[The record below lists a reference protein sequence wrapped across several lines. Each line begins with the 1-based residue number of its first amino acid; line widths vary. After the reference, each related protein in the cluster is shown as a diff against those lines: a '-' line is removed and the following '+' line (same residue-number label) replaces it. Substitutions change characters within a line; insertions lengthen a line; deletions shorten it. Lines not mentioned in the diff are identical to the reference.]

1 MIAAAAILTG
11 TARLLRRVRRA
22 RRFDRVRASRKLYRE
37 VLTYWSGGIDAL
49 FTHLQHT
56 KGWDRLARH
65 VQGDAV
71 DAVRVEKALTEKDRQ
86 LIIDLLAGFSY
97 YDDVETVAAAIVEAT
112 RQETFEEAAK
122 FALRQLG
129 IAAADFSLRNE
140 TIRAA
145 LLERVSAEIF
155 ATRNNIAGVM
165 ESMVR
170 QFYELGRNPYDRRF
184 LADLRQQLG
193 DVTMAQA
200 KRFALTETAIAAEL
214 AQLETFR
221 RNGVQRK
228 KWNALGQNTR
238 PSHQAMDGAEAG
250 IDEKFALASDDGNTY
265 LADSPSDPSLP
276 PHELINCRCWMSPVV
291 NDEFQIDPAR
301 IWEGQ

>member
-1 MIAAAAILTG
+1 MMPPVALMTG

-37 VLTYWSGGIDAL
+37 VLAYWSGGLDSL
-49 FTHLQHT
+49 FAHLDDS

-65 VQGDAV
+65 VQGGAADAGQ
-71 DAVRVEKALTEKDRQ
+71 VEKALSDKDRQ
-86 LIIDLLAGFSY
+86 LIVDLLAGFSY

-112 RQETFEEAAK
+112 RQETFEAAAT

-165 ESMVR
+165 DSIVR
-170 QFYELGRNPYDRRF
+170 NFYELGRNPADRKF
-184 LADLRQQLG
+184 LADLRQQMG

-200 KRFALTETAIAAEL
+200 KRFALTETAIAAEM
-214 AQLETFR
+214 AQIETFR

-228 KWNALGQNTR
+228 KWHALGQNTR
-238 PSHQAMDGAEAG
+238 PSHQAMDDVEAD
-250 IDEKFALASDDGNTY
+250 IDEKFALASDDGNVY
-265 LADSPSDPSLP
+265 LADYPSDPSLP

-291 NDEFQIDPAR
+291 NDEFQIDPDR